1 MLNPLV
7 SSPRSL
13 SMMFQ
18 RFLNGAKQILSRQ
31 CSGDGFSDQVDI
43 NSQNIQPQNTGVS
56 LEFPW
61 IAGRTKSLFNFTV
74 TYTTVS
80 VSDDASF
87 LSFMFSLEIFF
98 L

>member
-1 MLNPLV
+1 MTERDSALQCMIVIRDFRAGHFLVLRQSLKMLNPLV

-18 RFLNGAKQILSRQ
+18 RFLNGAKQVLSRQ

-56 LEFPW
+56 LEFP
-61 IAGRTKSLFNFTV
+61 
-74 TYTTVS
+74 
-80 VSDDASF
+80 
-87 LSFMFSLEIFF
+87 
-98 L
+98 